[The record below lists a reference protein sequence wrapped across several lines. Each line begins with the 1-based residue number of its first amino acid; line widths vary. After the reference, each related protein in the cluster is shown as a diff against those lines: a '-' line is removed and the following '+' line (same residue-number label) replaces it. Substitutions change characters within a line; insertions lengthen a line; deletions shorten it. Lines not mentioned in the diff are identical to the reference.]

1 MILRREMDEQN
12 KNGLRVET
20 RDAKREDVCPGKN
33 GKLDLDSVR
42 SRIDMA
48 TEHDAAEKTGPEY
61 WRSLEELAGSEDFQ
75 DALHREFPKGASE
88 WVDSVSRR
96 GFLKVMGASLGLAGM
111 TGCVRLP
118 LEPIVPYVRQPEEMI
133 PGRPMFYATACTLG
147 GYASPLLVESHLGRP
162 TKVEGNDQH
171 PASLGGTDIF
181 AQASILG
188 MYDPD
193 RSQTVVSMGDLRSW
207 QAFLGAIRGPLNI
220 QKGLQGAGIRILT
233 PTISSPTLA
242 DQLRSFLKIY
252 PQAKWHVYEP
262 VNRDNVL
269 EGAKLAFGQP
279 VETRYDL
286 SKADVIV
293 SLDADFLYAGFPGN
307 TRYIRDF
314 AKRRNPDDGK
324 MNRLYV
330 IESTPTSTGA
340 KADHRWSMLAS
351 QMEGVAGVLGSP
363 VSICNGEAGSK
374 SAPDKFLLTLI
385 QDLHTHQGSSVVIA
399 GEHQSPAVH
408 ALAHGINQGLF
419 NVGKTVL
426 YSESVDA
433 NPVNQAESIKDLV
446 ADMRDGKVDLLVIL
460 GGNPAYDAPA
470 DLNFADALTNSKIP
484 LRVHHG
490 LYQNETAELCQWHV
504 DATHEL
510 EAWGD
515 ARAYDGTVSII
526 QPLIAPLY
534 GGKSA
539 LEFVALLSGQADA
552 TGYDLVRAYWQ
563 KQHAGADFE
572 QFWRRSLHDGWVEG
586 TTFSDKA
593 LKPAAIFCDAA
604 GGSELNISG
613 HELKL
618 SARTDSNAIELNIR
632 RDPTIYD
639 GQFSNNGWLQ
649 ELPKPMT
656 KLTWDNAVLIG
667 PKMAERLNIATE
679 DVVEL
684 ELNGKKVQ
692 GPAWIQAGHPDK
704 SVTVFLGYGRKR
716 AGRVGTAQGFD
727 AYALRTS
734 AAPWIATDVHIRKTG
749 ETYKLASTQG
759 MQSMDTPDGGH
770 RPLVRETTLEEYR
783 KEPNFAKEEET
794 PYALSLYEPY
804 PYKSEDYAWGMAIDL
819 NSCVG
824 CNNCMLACQS
834 ENNIAVVGKEQV
846 VIGRHMHWIRVD
858 AYYQGD
864 RDNPKAFFQP
874 VPCMQCENAPC
885 EVVCPVGAT
894 VHSTEG
900 LNDMTYNRCV
910 GTRYCSNNCPYKVRR
925 FNFLL
930 FQDWETPQY
939 KMMRN
944 PDVSVRS
951 RGVMEKCTYCV
962 QRINERRIDVETAS
976 VREEKKI
983 LIGDELQT
991 ACQQS
996 CPAGAIIFGNINDPN
1011 SKVSK
1016 LKAQSRNYSLLGE
1029 LNTRPRTT
1037 YLAEVR
1043 NPNPE
1048 LEAKA

>member
-1 MILRREMDEQN
+1 MTNDD
-12 KNGLRVET
+12 KNRGG
-20 RDAKREDVCPGKN
+20 KREDICPGK
-33 GKLDLDSVR
+33 KLDLNAVR
-42 SRIDMA
+42 DKIDAA
-48 TEHDAAEKTGPEY
+48 TAHDAAEKTGPEY
-61 WRSLEELAGSEDFQ
+61 WRSLEELAGSEAFQ
-75 DALHREFPKGASE
+75 EALHREFPKGASE

-118 LEPIVPYVRQPEEMI
+118 LEPIVPYVRQPENVV
-133 PGRPMFYATACTLG
+133 PGRPMYYATAMTLG

-162 TKVEGNDQH
+162 TKIEGNDQH

-188 MYDPD
+188 LYDPD
-193 RSQTVVSMGDLRSW
+193 RSQTVTSMGDVRSW
-207 QAFLGAIRGPLNI
+207 GAFLGAVRGPLSA
-220 QKGLQGAGIRILT
+220 QKALKGAGIRILT

-242 DQLRSFLKIY
+242 DQLRNLLKMY
-252 PQAKWHVYEP
+252 PQAKWHIYEP

-269 EGAKLAFGQP
+269 EGAKMAFGQP

-293 SLDADFLYAGFPGN
+293 SLDADLLYAGFPGN
-307 TRYIRDF
+307 VRYIRDF
-314 AKRRNPDDGK
+314 AQRRNPDAP
-324 MNRLYV
+324 MNRLYA

-340 KADHRWSMLAS
+340 KADHHYPMRAS
-351 QMEGVAGVLGSP
+351 EIEKFAHTLSSHLPVNPPAGGVVGDNPGFSGPIV
-363 VSICNGEAGSK
+363 
-374 SAPDKFLLTLI
+374 
-385 QDLHTHQGSSVVIA
+385 QDLLAHRGSSVVIV
-399 GEHQSPAVH
+399 GDHQPPVVH
-408 ALAHGINQGLF
+408 AFAHAVNQALG
-419 NVGKTVL
+419 NVGKTVF
-426 YSESVDA
+426 YTDPVDA
-433 NPVNQAESIKDLV
+433 NPLNQTESLKDLV
-446 ADMRDGKVDLLVIL
+446 ADMRGSKVDLLVIL
-460 GGNPAYDAPA
+460 GGNPAYDAPT
-470 DLNFADALTNSKIP
+470 DLDFADALKNSKIP

-504 DATHEL
+504 SAAHEL
-510 EAWGD
+510 EVWGD

-534 GGKSA
+534 NGKSA

-563 KQHAGADFE
+563 KQRAGAEFE
-572 QFWRRSLHDGWVEG
+572 TFWRKSLHDGWVEG
-586 TTFSDKA
+586 TTYQP
-593 LKPAAIFCDAA
+593 KPAAVKNDSF
-604 GGSELNISG
+604 GWN
-613 HELKL
+613 
-618 SARTDSNAIELNIR
+618 SAPDKTIELNIR

-656 KLTWDNAVLIG
+656 KLTWDNAILIG
-667 PKMAERLNIATE
+667 PKMAQEQGIKTE

-684 ELNGKKVQ
+684 ELNGEKVK
-692 GPAWIQAGHPDK
+692 GPVWIQAGHPDN
-704 SVTVFLGYGRKR
+704 SVTITLGYGRPR
-716 AGRVGTAQGFD
+716 AGRVGTAQGFN

-734 AAPWIATDVHIRKTG
+734 AAQWIASGLQIRKTG

-770 RPLVRETTLEEYR
+770 RPLVRETTLEEYL
-783 KEPNFAKEEET
+783 KEPTFAKEEEPPKELT
-794 PYALSLYEPY
+794 LYTPY
-804 PYKSEDYAWGMAIDL
+804 PYDKEDYAWGMAIDL

-834 ENNIAVVGKEQV
+834 ENNIAVVGKEQT

-864 RDNPKAFFQP
+864 RDNPRAFFQP

-894 VHSTEG
+894 NHTTEG
-900 LNDMTYNRCV
+900 LNDMVYNRCV

-930 FQDWETPQY
+930 FQDWDTPQY

-962 QRINERRIDVETAS
+962 QRINERRIDAE
-976 VREEKKI
+976 REDRKI
-983 LIGDELQT
+983 NDTELQT

-996 CPAGAIIFGNINDPN
+996 CPAGAIVFGNINDPN

-1016 LKAQSRNYSLLGE
+1016 LKAQARNYSLLGE

-1043 NPNPE
+1043 NPNQE
-1048 LEAKA
+1048 LEEKS

>member
-1 MILRREMDEQN
+1 MTNDE
-12 KNGLRVET
+12 KNTAGFIQIK
-20 RDAKREDVCPGKN
+20 KREDVCPSKT
-33 GKLDLDSVR
+33 LDLKLVR
-42 SRIDMA
+42 ERIDAA
-48 TEHDAAEKTGPEY
+48 TAHDAAEKTGPEY
-61 WRSLEELAGSEDFQ
+61 WRSLEELAGSEEFKE
-75 DALHREFPKGASE
+75 ALHREFPKGASE

-96 GFLKVMGASLGLAGM
+96 GFLKVMGASLGLAGLTSA

-118 LEPIVPYVRQPEEMI
+118 LEPIVPYVRQPEGVI
-133 PGRPMFYATACTLG
+133 PGRPMYYATASTLG

-162 TKVEGNDQH
+162 TKVEGNDLH

-181 AQASILG
+181 AQASLLG
-188 MYDPD
+188 LYDPD
-193 RSQTVVSMGDLRSW
+193 RSQTIMSMGDVRSW
-207 QAFLGAIRGPLNI
+207 GAFLSAIRGPLSA
-220 QKGLQGAGIRILT
+220 QKALQGAGIRILT
-233 PTISSPTLA
+233 PTISSPKLA
-242 DQLRSFLKIY
+242 DQLRNFLKIY

-262 VNRDNVL
+262 INRDNVL

-279 VETRYDL
+279 VETRYDF

-314 AKRRNPDDGK
+314 AKRRNPDSGN

-340 KADHRWSMLAS
+340 KADHRLPMRASTIEAFARVLAY
-351 QMEGVAGVLGSP
+351 
-363 VSICNGEAGSK
+363 NGEI
-374 SAPDKFLLTLI
+374 SAEYERFIKALVA
-385 QDLHTHQGSSVVIA
+385 DLEAHQGSSVVLV
-399 GEHQSPAVH
+399 GDHQPPVV
-408 ALAHGINQGLF
+408 HGIACYINQLHN
-419 NVGKTVL
+419 NVGKTVF
-426 YSESVDA
+426 YSDLVNA
-433 NPVNQAESIKDLV
+433 NPINQTDSLKDLV
-446 ADMRDGKVDLLVIL
+446 ADMNGGKVDLLVIL

-470 DLNFADALTNSKIP
+470 DLNFPDALKSGKTP
-484 LRVHHG
+484 LRVHYG

-504 DATHEL
+504 NATHEL

-515 ARAYDGTVSII
+515 ARAYDGTASII

-534 GGKSA
+534 NGKSPI
-539 LEFVALLSGQADA
+539 EFVALLSGQADA
-552 TGYDLVRAYWQ
+552 TGYDLTRAYWQ
-563 KQHAGADFE
+563 KQHTGADFE
-572 QFWRRSLHDGWVEG
+572 QFWRKSLHDGWLEG
-586 TTFSDKA
+586 TAFTTRTVSAKA
-593 LKPAAIFCDAA
+593 ENINVQYPAYAEEK
-604 GGSELNISG
+604 S
-613 HELKL
+613 
-618 SARTDSNAIELNIR
+618 SNAIELNIR
-632 RDPTIYD
+632 RDSTIYD

-649 ELPKPMT
+649 ELPKPMN
-656 KLTWDNAVLIG
+656 KLTWDNAIQIG
-667 PKMAERLNIATE
+667 PAMAKRLNLATE

-684 ELNGKKVQ
+684 ELNGKKVT
-692 GPAWIQAGHPDK
+692 GPVWIQAGHPDN
-704 SVTVFLGYGRKR
+704 SVTITLGYGRKR

-727 AYALRTS
+727 AYALRTT
-734 AAPWIATDVHIRKTG
+734 AAPWIATGVKIRKTG
-749 ETYKLASTQG
+749 DTYKLASTQG
-759 MQSMDTPDGGH
+759 MQSMDTPDGAH
-770 RPLVRETTLEEYR
+770 RPLVRETTLEEYK
-783 KEPNFAKEEET
+783 KEPNFAQEEEPPKDLT
-794 PYALSLYEPY
+794 LYQPY
-804 PYKSEDYAWGMAIDL
+804 PYDKEDYAWGMSIDL

-894 VHSTEG
+894 NHTTEG
-900 LNDMTYNRCV
+900 LNDMVYNRCV

-962 QRINERRIDVETAS
+962 QRINEHRIDAE
-976 VREEKKI
+976 REDRKI
-983 LIGDELQT
+983 NDAELQT

-1037 YLAEVR
+1037 YLAEIR

-1048 LEAKA
+1048 LKG

>member
-1 MILRREMDEQN
+1 MEQQ
-12 KNGLRVET
+12 NGRAPRKIKT
-20 RDAKREDVCPGKN
+20 EDVCPSKK
-33 GKLDLDSVR
+33 GKLDLDSLR
-42 SRIDMA
+42 AQINEA
-48 TEHDAAEKTGPEY
+48 NEKSGPEY
-61 WRSLEELAGSEDFQ
+61 WRSLEELAGSPAFQ
-75 DALHREFPKGASE
+75 EALHREFPKGASE

-96 GFLKVMGASLGLAGM
+96 GFLKVMGASMALAGM

-118 LEPIVPYVRQPEEMI
+118 LEPIVPYVRQPEEVI
-133 PGRPMFYATACTLG
+133 PGRPMFYATAMTLG

-162 TKVEGNDQH
+162 TKIEGNDRH

-181 AQASILG
+181 AQAHILG
-188 MYDPD
+188 LYDPD
-193 RSQTVVSMGDLRSW
+193 RSQSVVSMGDQRSW
-207 QAFLGAIRGPLNI
+207 QSFLTAIRGPLSA
-220 QKGLQGAGIRILT
+220 QKALQGAGIRILT

-242 DQLRSFLKIY
+242 DQLRNFLKIY

-279 VETRYDL
+279 VETRYDFE
-286 SKADVIV
+286 KADVIV

-307 TRYIRDF
+307 VRYIRDF
-314 AKRRNPDDGK
+314 AKRRNPDGK

-330 IESTPTSTGA
+330 VESTPTTTGA
-340 KADHRWSMLAS
+340 KADHRWPVRFNEMLTWAR
-351 QMEGVAGVLGSP
+351 QLGQTGGLPAGAERNPVAQELMG
-363 VSICNGEAGSK
+363 
-374 SAPDKFLLTLI
+374 
-385 QDLHTHQGSSVVIA
+385 HQGSSVIVV
-399 GEHQSPAVH
+399 GDHLTPEVH
-408 ALAHGINQGLF
+408 ALAHVFNLN
-419 NVGKTVL
+419 NVGKTVF
-426 YSESVDA
+426 YTDPVDA
-433 NPVNQAESIKDLV
+433 NPVNQLDSIKELS
-446 ADMRDGKVDLLVIL
+446 ADIRNGKVDLLIIL

-470 DLNFADALTNSKIP
+470 DLNFADALKNDRVP
-484 LRVHHG
+484 VRVHLG
-490 LYQNETAELCQWHV
+490 LYQNETAELCQWHINQ
-504 DATHEL
+504 AHEL

-563 KQHAGADFE
+563 KQHAGTDFE
-572 QFWRRSLHDGWVEG
+572 QSWRESLHDGWIEG
-586 TTFSDKA
+586 TAFAPKTPQAKA
-593 LKPAAIFCDAA
+593 ANFPNPATAD
-604 GGSELNISG
+604 
-613 HELKL
+613 
-618 SARTDSNAIELNIR
+618 TNAIELNIR

-656 KLTWDNAVLIG
+656 KLTWDNAILIG
-667 PKMAERLNIATE
+667 PKMAERLQIQTK

-684 ELNGKKVQ
+684 ELNGKKVT
-692 GPAWIQAGHPDK
+692 GAVWIQAGHPDN
-704 SVTVFLGYGRKR
+704 SATIFLGYGRRR

-734 AAPWIATDVHIRKTG
+734 TAPWIATGLQIRKTG
-749 ETYKLASTQG
+749 ETYNLASTQG
-759 MQSMDTPDGGH
+759 YQSMDTPDGGH

-783 KEPNFAKEEET
+783 KEPNFAQEEEPAPGLT
-794 PYALSLYEPY
+794 LYKPY
-804 PYKSEDYAWGMAIDL
+804 PYKGEDYAWGMTIDL

-834 ENNIAVVGKEQV
+834 ENNIAVVGHEQTLL
-846 VIGRHMHWIRVD
+846 GRHMHWIRVD
-858 AYYQGD
+858 TYYQGD

-894 VHSTEG
+894 NHSSEG
-900 LNDMTYNRCV
+900 LNDMVYNRCV

-930 FQDWETPQY
+930 FTDWETPQY

-944 PDVSVRS
+944 PDVTVRS

-962 QRINERRIDVETAS
+962 QRINEHKIDAETAS
-976 VREEKKI
+976 VREGKQIKV
-983 LIGDELQT
+983 GDELQT

-996 CPAGAIIFGNINDPN
+996 CPAGAIIFGNLNDPN

-1037 YLAEVR
+1037 YLAEIS

-1048 LEAKA
+1048 LKS

>member
-1 MILRREMDEQN
+1 MKVEEQD
-12 KNGLRVET
+12 GRT
-20 RDAKREDVCPGKN
+20 RREDVCPSKK
-33 GKLDLDSVR
+33 GKLDLDSLR
-42 SRIDMA
+42 AQINEANDKA
-48 TEHDAAEKTGPEY
+48 GPEY
-61 WRSLEELAGSEDFQ
+61 WRSLEELAGSPAFQ
-75 DALHREFPKGASE
+75 EALHREFPKGASE

-96 GFLKVMGASLGLAGM
+96 GFLKVMGASMALAGM

-118 LEPIVPYVRQPEEMI
+118 LEPIVPYVRQPEDVI
-133 PGRPMFYATACTLG
+133 PGRPQFYATAMTLG

-162 TKVEGNDQH
+162 TKIEGNDKH

-181 AQASILG
+181 AQAHVLG
-188 MYDPD
+188 LYDPD
-193 RSQTVVSMGDLRSW
+193 RSQSVVSMGDQRSW
-207 QAFLGAIRGPLNI
+207 QSFLTAISGPLSA
-220 QKGLQGAGIRILT
+220 QKPLQGAGIRILT
-233 PTISSPTLA
+233 PTISSPALA
-242 DQLRSFLKIY
+242 DQLRNFLKIY

-279 VETRYDL
+279 VETRYDFE
-286 SKADVIV
+286 KADVIV

-307 TRYIRDF
+307 VRYIRDF
-314 AKRRNPDDGK
+314 AKRRNPDGN

-330 IESTPTSTGA
+330 IESTPTTTGA
-340 KADHRWSMLAS
+340 KADHRWPMR
-351 QMEGVAGVLGSP
+351 AGE
-363 VSICNGEAGSK
+363 IGEAAYALEDFVVLQTGSTGIHPPPPE
-374 SAPDKFLLTLI
+374 ALKFLEAVAV
-385 QDLHTHQGSSVVIA
+385 DLAKHPGSSVVLA
-399 GEHQSPAVH
+399 GDHQPAGVH
-408 ALAHGINQGLF
+408 GLAHAMNRWLRNEGR
-419 NVGKTVL
+419 TVL
-426 YSESVDA
+426 YSDPIDA
-433 NPVNQAESIKDLV
+433 NPVSQTESIKDLV
-446 ADMRDGKVDLLVIL
+446 SDMRAGKVDLLVIL
-460 GGNPAYDAPA
+460 DGNPAYDAPA
-470 DLNFADALTNSKIP
+470 DLDFANVLKNGKVP
-484 LRVHHG
+484 LRVHLG
-490 LYQNETAELCQWHV
+490 LYQNETAELCHWHV
-504 DATHEL
+504 NQAHEL
-510 EAWGD
+510 ESWGD
-515 ARAYDGTVSII
+515 ARAYDGTVSIV

-539 LEFVALLSGQADA
+539 TEFVALLSGQSDA
-552 TGYDLVRAYWQ
+552 TGYDLVRTYWQ
-563 KQHAGADFE
+563 KQHTSADFE
-572 QFWRRSLHDGWVEG
+572 QFWRKSLHDGWIEG
-586 TTFSDKA
+586 SPFPRKTVAYRDWGWKA
-593 LKPAAIFCDAA
+593 
-604 GGSELNISG
+604 SG
-613 HELKL
+613 NDL
-618 SARTDSNAIELNIR
+618 SAIELNIR
-632 RDPTIYD
+632 CDPTIYD
-639 GQFSNNGWLQ
+639 GQCSNNGWLQ
-649 ELPKPMT
+649 ELPKPMN
-656 KLTWDNAVLIG
+656 KLTWDNAVQIG
-667 PKMAERLNIATE
+667 PKMAERLQIKVE

-684 ELNGKKVQ
+684 ELNGKKVT
-692 GPAWIQAGHPDK
+692 GPVWIQAGHPDN
-704 SVTVFLGYGRKR
+704 SVTVTLGYGRRR

-734 AAPWIATDVHIRKTG
+734 AAPWIATGLKIRKTG

-759 MQSMDTPDGGH
+759 YQSMDTPDGGH

-783 KEPNFAKEEET
+783 KAPTFAQEEEPAPGLT
-794 PYALSLYEPY
+794 LYKPY
-804 PYKSEDYAWGMAIDL
+804 PYKEEDYAWGMAIDL

-834 ENNIAVVGKEQV
+834 ENNIAVVGKEQT

-894 VHSTEG
+894 NHTPEG
-900 LNDMTYNRCV
+900 LNDMVYNRCV

-930 FQDWETPQY
+930 FSDWETPQY

-962 QRINERRIDVETAS
+962 QRINEHRIDAE
-976 VREEKKI
+976 REDRKI
-983 LIGDELQT
+983 NDSQHEDELKT

-1016 LKAQSRNYSLLGE
+1016 LKAQARNYSLLGE

-1037 YLAEVR
+1037 YLAEVS

-1048 LEAKA
+1048 LKG